1 MEVNATAQVPTLDV
15 CSGSFATKIDHSGH
29 FRLSPKSGSTA
40 DIADGPVRAISGLM
54 HRSKGLF
61 DDLVGQREQLIRDFQ
76 VKRLGGLHVEYP
88 RRKHSYT

>member
-1 MEVNATAQVPTLDV
+1 MKYWAHKSLFRVICDRTGRSCLSVDVRFPPKATEAL
-15 CSGSFATKIDHSGH
+15 
-29 FRLSPKSGSTA
+29 LSSEMSL
-40 DIADGPVRAISGLM
+40 RAITGLM

-61 DDLVGQREQLIRDFQ
+61 DDLVGQREQLIRNFQ

>member
-1 MEVNATAQVPTLDV
+1 
-15 CSGSFATKIDHSGH
+15 
-29 FRLSPKSGSTA
+29 
-40 DIADGPVRAISGLM
+40 M

-88 RRKHSYT
+88 TSSPKQFRLRQLEAFQVSGVFTISDIDRRGFDVR

>member
-1 MEVNATAQVPTLDV
+1 MT
-15 CSGSFATKIDHSGH
+15 
-29 FRLSPKSGSTA
+29 RW
-40 DIADGPVRAISGLM
+40 AISGLM

>member
-1 MEVNATAQVPTLDV
+1 MSL
-15 CSGSFATKIDHSGH
+15 
-29 FRLSPKSGSTA
+29 
-40 DIADGPVRAISGLM
+40 RAISGLM

>member
-1 MEVNATAQVPTLDV
+1 LKATRRKAEVS
-15 CSGSFATKIDHSGH
+15 SGSKADLADRSGVS
-29 FRLSPKSGSTA
+29 LLYPKNRTSA
-40 DIADGPVRAISGLM
+40 LRHVCQQRAISGLM